1 MLGKVLDR
9 TMFRVGGTCYHFFCL
24 HKPPPCS
31 PHTHASHSKP
41 HSQYKIMQK
50 RPVIIHQ
57 SPQNQRS
64 HRSAISPSTM
74 ERRTT
79 YEAIKADPS
88 TLTPRTRTTSSA
100 SSSSSSSSSST
111 SLSRRKL
118 IRDRYKRPWQL
129 MSVITL
135 HQDEAPQGR
144 SGGLKSPYP
153 TPGRRNYD
161 RV

>member
-1 MLGKVLDR
+1 M
-9 TMFRVGGTCYHFFCL
+9 CYHHLLFCL
-24 HKPPPCS
+24 HKPSYSPCS
-31 PHTHASHSKP
+31 PHMLSNSEI
-41 HSQYKIMQK
+41 HSQYKIMQE
-50 RPVIIHQ
+50 RPVVIHQ
-57 SPQNQRS
+57 SQNQSS

-74 ERRTT
+74 ERQPT
-79 YEAIKADPS
+79 YEAINADPS
-88 TLTPRTRTTSSA
+88 TLKPRNRTTSSA

-135 HQDEAPQGR
+135 HQEEVPRGR